1 MNPIKRKL
9 ASFLTD
15 VIKSG
20 MDTMDAESPCAR
32 SLKGLDRD
40 ALLEKDIERICDE
53 LSTLEA
59 GRILSLGAEFMLSG
73 AGDVDKYKR
82 NKKEIKSLV
91 FEVVKRVEKK
101 DGSLNLPPECQ
112 DLLIDLI

>member
-9 ASFLTD
+9 ANFLTGE
-15 VIKSG
+15 VKKG
-20 MDTMDAESPCAR
+20 LDTMEEESPCAR

-40 ALLEKDIERICDE
+40 VLLEKDVNRLCDE

-59 GRILSLGAEFMLSG
+59 GRILSLGAGFMLSA
-73 AGDVDKYKR
+73 AGDADKYKK
-82 NKKEIKSLV
+82 NEKEIKSLV
-91 FEVVKRVEKK
+91 LEVLKRVERK

-112 DLLIDLI
+112 DLLINLF